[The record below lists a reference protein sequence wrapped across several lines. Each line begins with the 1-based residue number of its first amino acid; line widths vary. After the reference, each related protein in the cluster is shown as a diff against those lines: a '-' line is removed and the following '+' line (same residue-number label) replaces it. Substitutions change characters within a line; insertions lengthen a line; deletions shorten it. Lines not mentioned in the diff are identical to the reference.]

1 MRQERTVIKPE
12 YSWAL
17 EWHEIKSN
25 FELLYFFA
33 WRNFKVRY
41 KQTLIGALWAVVR
54 PFTLMVVFTIVFNRG
69 AGIQPDGNVP
79 YAVFSYAGL
88 LFWNYFS
95 QSVSQVSSSL
105 VAYQNIIKK
114 IYFPRLLVP
123 VSTAITGLID
133 FALSV
138 LIFIG
143 LVIHFDVSIQVLGMV
158 LFIPLLVMTILT
170 VLGVGL
176 FMAALNV
183 RYRDVEQLMP
193 FLVQV
198 LLFIT
203 PVIYPVSIVPASWQW
218 ILFINPMTAVVE
230 VARYSLLGVGQ
241 LNMMGI
247 GISIISCVVAV
258 IAGLLFFKSQERA
271 LGDLI

>member
-1 MRQERTVIKPE
+1 MRQNRTVIKPE
-12 YSWAL
+12 NSWAL

-25 FELLYFFA
+25 IELLYFFT
-33 WRNFKVRY
+33 WRNFKIRY
-41 KQTLIGALWAVVR
+41 KQTVIGALWAVVR
-54 PFTLMVVFTIVFNRG
+54 PFTLMVVFTVVFNRG
-69 AGIQPDGNVP
+69 AGIQSGGDVP

-95 QSVSQVSSSL
+95 QTVSQVSSSL

-123 VSTAITGLID
+123 VSAAITGLID
-133 FALSV
+133 FSLSV

-143 LVIHFDVSIQVLGMV
+143 LTIYFGITVQFLGVL
-158 LFIPLLVMTILT
+158 LFIPLLFLSLLT

-176 FMAALNV
+176 FTSALNV

-198 LLFIT
+198 LLFLT
-203 PVIYPVSIVPASWQW
+203 PVIYPVSIVPEAWRW
-218 ILFINPMTAVVE
+218 VLFINPMTAVVE
-230 VARYSLLGVGQ
+230 LSRYSLLGLGEINP
-241 LNMMGI
+241 LGI
-247 GISIISCVVAV
+247 AVSVTTCLIALVAGV
-258 IAGLLFFKSQERA
+258 LFFKSQERA

>member
-1 MRQERTVIKPE
+1 MRQERTVIKPG

-17 EWHEIKSN
+17 EWQEIKSN
-25 FELLYFFA
+25 FELLYFFT

-41 KQTLIGALWAVVR
+41 KQTAIGALWAVVR

-69 AGIQPDGNVP
+69 AGIQPDGDVP

-143 LVIHFDVSIQVLGMV
+143 LVIHFDVSIQALGLI
-158 LFIPLLVMTILT
+158 LFIPLLIMSILT

-176 FMAALNV
+176 FMSALNV

-198 LLFIT
+198 LLFVT
-203 PVIYPVSIVPASWQW
+203 PVIYPASIVPASWQW
-218 ILFINPMTAVVE
+218 VLFLNPMTAVVE
-230 VARYSLLGVGQ
+230 LSRYSLLGVGE
-241 LNMMGI
+241 LNVMGI
-247 GISIISCVVAV
+247 GISIISCLVAV